1 MNDTQPVLDSRF
13 KIDERV
19 VLKLAHVELP
29 ARVLSIAF
37 LAGKVLYTLAVYTGH
52 LEPDMASQYGLTN
65 SLGWDSDGAEYIRVP
80 NIDSVFVIPTPDK
93 VPVPITPI
101 LQNVTSR
108 LQRIEKVK

>member
-1 MNDTQPVLDSRF
+1 MNDTQPELDSRF

-65 SLGWDSDGAEYIRVP
+65 SLGWDPDGAEYIRVP
-80 NIDSVFVIPTPDK
+80 NIDSIFVVPTPDK

-101 LQNVTSR
+101 LQNVTAR